1 MASKFDPAVLA
12 DKRAEVKSIL
22 VDHPDM
28 AKTVDS
34 MIFQNEAAWATL
46 REYAVEK
53 EAQGVNVF
61 GSCAMPEK

>member
-1 MASKFDPAVLA
+1 MASNFDPAILA

-28 AKTVDS
+28 AETVDS
-34 MIFQNEAAWATL
+34 MIFQNEAVWASL
-46 REYAVEK
+46 RDYAVKK
-53 EAQGVNVF
+53 ETEGVNVF